1 MTGRSTEQCIDTNT
15 DERIPG
21 LSTQREYDIG
31 DIGAG
36 DGATLA
42 AEQCSVNTP
51 ITILSHTHTRAL
63 QICYIKCIHV
73 IVSIV
78 LSPRGKFCNKDQ
90 IYEIL

>member
-1 MTGRSTEQCIDTNT
+1 MTTEQCIDTNT
-15 DERIPG
+15 DERIPS

-36 DGATLA
+36 DAATLA

-51 ITILSHTHTRAL
+51 ITILSHTRAL
-63 QICYIKCIHV
+63 QICYIKCIHA

-78 LSPRGKFCNKDQ
+78 LWR
-90 IYEIL
+90 